1 MSARMARS
9 WYRDE
14 AQRLRDNAFKNDNH
28 CWRDSCLRLARA
40 YERIADVVEDDW
52 RRGIQQRWSVSPS
65 SRRLLA

>member
-28 CWRDSCLRLARA
+28 YWRDSCLRLARA
-40 YERIADVVEDDW
+40 YERIADVLEHDW
-52 RRGIQQRWSVSPS
+52 RRGIRQPSSVSPS
-65 SRRLLA
+65 